1 MRALWTA
8 VVLLALGVGDA
19 GAGVLDRARE
29 SGELRIAYR
38 ADAQP
43 FSYVGTDGKAAG
55 YSIDLCRAV
64 GRAVAT
70 QIGNPNLKL
79 VEVEVTATNRLDAVA
94 DGRADLLCEATSV
107 TLSRREKLD
116 FSMPTFATGATLLYP
131 ENGAK
136 TFEDLAG
143 KKVGVLAGSTT
154 EAGLR
159 TALERANISAEIVTV
174 PSHTDAIQKL
184 ASGEF
189 AAYFGDGAILLYNL
203 MHSPFR
209 RSVEDLGPGAQL
221 RALCAGA
228 PARRRRLPARGRP
241 RPGRA
246 VAQRR
251 GQQAVRQ
258 RLRRRCGTEQSRPR
272 DLGAQRHS
280 RLGGTPSARR

>member
-1 MRALWTA
+1 MRVLWTA
-8 VVLLALGVGDA
+8 VALLALGVSDA

-29 SGELRIAYR
+29 SGELRLAYR

-43 FSYVGTDGKAAG
+43 FSFVGSDGKAAG

-154 EAGLR
+154 ETGLR
-159 TALERANISAEIVTV
+159 SALERANISAEIVTV

-209 RSVEDLGPGAQL
+209 DRLKLSDRVLSFEPYALALPRGDDDFRLAVDRTLAILSRSGEVSKLFENAFG
-221 RALCAGA
+221 AGA
-228 PARRRRLPARGRP
+228 EPSNLV
-241 RPGRA
+241 RA
-246 VAQRR
+246 IWVLN
-251 GQQAVRQ
+251 GI
-258 RLRRRCGTEQSRPR
+258 P
-272 DLGAQRHS
+272 D
-280 RLGGTPSARR
+280 

>member
-8 VVLLALGVGDA
+8 VALLALGVGDA

-29 SGELRIAYR
+29 SGELRLAYR

-43 FSYVGTDGKAAG
+43 FSYVGSDGKAAG

-154 EAGLR
+154 ETGLR
-159 TALERANISAEIVTV
+159 SALERANISAEIVTV

-209 RSVEDLGPGAQL
+209 DRLKISDRVLSFEPYALALPRGDDDFRLAVD
-221 RALCAGA
+221 RALAGLSRSGEVGKLFDNAFGAGA
-228 PARRRRLPARGRP
+228 EPSNLV
-241 RPGRA
+241 RA
-246 VAQRR
+246 IWVLN
-251 GQQAVRQ
+251 GI
-258 RLRRRCGTEQSRPR
+258 P
-272 DLGAQRHS
+272 D
-280 RLGGTPSARR
+280 

>member
-1 MRALWTA
+1 MRVLWTA
-8 VVLLALGVGDA
+8 VALLALGVSDA
-19 GAGVLDRARE
+19 GAGVLERARE
-29 SGELRIAYR
+29 SGELRLAYR

-43 FSYVGTDGKAAG
+43 FSYVGSDGKAAG

-79 VEVEVTATNRLDAVA
+79 VEVEVTATNRLDAVV
-94 DGRADLLCEATSV
+94 DGRADLLCEATSI

-154 EAGLR
+154 ETGLR
-159 TALERANISAEIVTV
+159 SALERANIRAEIVTV

-209 RSVEDLGPGAQL
+209 DRLKLSDRVLSFEPYALALPRGDDDFRLAVD
-221 RALCAGA
+221 RALAGLSRSGEVSKLFDNAFGAGA
-228 PARRRRLPARGRP
+228 EPSNLV
-241 RPGRA
+241 RA
-246 VAQRR
+246 IWVLN
-251 GQQAVRQ
+251 GI
-258 RLRRRCGTEQSRPR
+258 P
-272 DLGAQRHS
+272 D
-280 RLGGTPSARR
+280 

>member
-1 MRALWTA
+1 MRVLWTA
-8 VVLLALGVGDA
+8 VALLALGVSDA

-29 SGELRIAYR
+29 SGELRLAYR

-43 FSYVGTDGKAAG
+43 FSYVGSDGKAAG

-154 EAGLR
+154 ETGLR
-159 TALERANISAEIVTV
+159 SALERANISAEIVTV

-209 RSVEDLGPGAQL
+209 DRLKISDRVLSFEPYALALPRGDDDFRLAVD
-221 RALCAGA
+221 RALAGLSRSGEVGKLFENAFGAGA
-228 PARRRRLPARGRP
+228 EPSNLV
-241 RPGRA
+241 RA
-246 VAQRR
+246 IWVLN
-251 GQQAVRQ
+251 GI
-258 RLRRRCGTEQSRPR
+258 P
-272 DLGAQRHS
+272 D
-280 RLGGTPSARR
+280 

>member
-1 MRALWTA
+1 MRVLWTA
-8 VVLLALGVGDA
+8 VALLALGVSDA

-29 SGELRIAYR
+29 SGELRLAYR

-43 FSYVGTDGKAAG
+43 FSYVGSDGKAAG

-136 TFEDLAG
+136 TFEDLTG

-154 EAGLR
+154 ETGLR
-159 TALERANISAEIVTV
+159 SALERANISAEIVTV

-209 RSVEDLGPGAQL
+209 DRLKLSDRVLSFEPYALALPRGDDDFRLAVD
-221 RALCAGA
+221 RALAGLSRSGEVSKLFDNAFGAGA
-228 PARRRRLPARGRP
+228 EPSNLV
-241 RPGRA
+241 RA
-246 VAQRR
+246 IWVLN
-251 GQQAVRQ
+251 GI
-258 RLRRRCGTEQSRPR
+258 P
-272 DLGAQRHS
+272 D
-280 RLGGTPSARR
+280 